1 MTEREMDMKK
11 NNGEVLVKLLSNKNL
26 DSALICAAEPDGYH
40 LFLPRD
46 PEQLREI
53 IRKIIWLIYHDNE
66 LYDWLDAEWRDGLVT
81 DIIDDITD
89 QQIIWECE
97 VGIDLEDE

>member
-1 MTEREMDMKK
+1 MKK

-26 DSALICAAEPDGYH
+26 DPTLICATEPDGYH

-66 LYDWLDAEWRDGLVT
+66 LYDWLDAEQRDGLVT

-89 QQIIWECE
+89 QQIIWERE

>member
-26 DSALICAAEPDGYH
+26 DPVLICATEPDGYH

-66 LYDWLDAEWRDGLVT
+66 LYDWLDAEQRDGLVT

-89 QQIIWECE
+89 QQIIWERE